1 MNKKYKQLACLTI
14 VLLAF
19 LSVSLF
25 TNYNFAKAEESSTAQ
40 SEVDLSHLDDDNI
53 AGSDLTIRD
62 YPEQLHATKA
72 SVRMGGNSNENAGYY
87 FYNPNEDDPIIN
99 IVPKEYFYTENQTL
113 KIGTEYGFF
122 INTVKT
128 ENKNYL
134 STVLVFDITLNS
146 DLETTFD
153 RVIVDVSPIFQYQYL
168 GITTDSRNEEFFYV
182 NFRYERFEN
191 PIVLAYPSYMEMAF
205 TGPTLEYNMVEN
217 YYLKDIS
224 FGASL
229 FNEQELNYGD
239 PGYNPHNDY
248 GSYFTGFDY
257 SYQGRYRERGEFDGA
272 GLAWNI
278 LDTVFHFLGYLEDI
292 PVVGK
297 VVSVLG
303 EIYSHVSLG
312 SGWLEWGGERA
323 HNLADEIKTEE
334 NKITATCLY
343 QNRDDQLKYYR
354 DNNGNPVL
362 AKVAAIAVETDD
374 ERSMWYGVGDNVAGY
389 FSIGHSALDG
399 RAPDYTRFINQI
411 ALRIVNSDGDEV
423 VAAGDTIIQ
432 CNLREQTIKEIDCLG
447 TGDIY
452 LLPNGAD
459 SLVYRD
465 TVYESDYTM
474 RVNLSSEA
482 SVMVNGTVKT
492 GKNLVFNIHAKE
504 HDDIDIYVYGN
515 EVGLKGNVDISLN
528 ETTNIGAIYPN
539 GRYILKTNVSD
550 IKTVDTGNQNL
561 IIEHIYYY
569 KDNALTQYETYVPF
583 VEGSSVTLPFDSD
596 KDYYF
601 IIHNEGDSVVYNAA
615 LTITGI
621 QSFQPEQSITVTP
634 NVKAMSFVNTYDKET
649 SFQLGI
655 PNDSGVKSIAVY
667 NTNGIQI
674 ASRTLFASGETKYY
688 FGLQANEVCYFF
700 FNITATS
707 TIEVTRDE
715 LYFKW
720 ELDGQIY
727 NVSYNMALQRGK
739 TYNLRLVYI
748 KDGETHAVDA
758 DFKCTE
764 DPARAYSYENNV
776 LTITYDLP
784 IGFVIM
790 ITARGYFDATLNI
803 TVTAG
808 REDIDYIVTFD
819 KKGGTG
825 GTDSVV
831 AHYNREMPSATAPS
845 RVGYR
850 FGGYYEMA
858 DAYGTMYYS
867 SNMSSNV
874 KWDKEKDVT
883 LYAYWI
889 PNTYTITFEKNGGVG
904 GTSSIVVNY
913 GEQLPLIEFPKKTAN
928 NFLGYYTY
936 GKGTCYY
943 EFFDINLLP
952 EDYYYLYHAQYCD
965 FTYNIKLYAYWEEM
979 TWSVSVWAS
988 LSDRG
993 KTLMNDECFSLKANE
1008 QKTFYVPGIVDYD
1021 TQSWELTYQAG
1032 KIAAGTNTAINM
1044 TNLCVGN
1051 YNQYTL
1057 TINYLYNPQQSSCV
1071 AAGTLITL
1079 ADGRQVPVESL
1090 TGSEMLLVWNF
1101 KTGTFDSAPILFIDK
1116 DPLRVY
1122 KVINLYFSDGT
1133 VVEVISEHGF
1143 WNSTLNK
1150 YVYLDENASEYVGDW
1165 FNKQTIGENGV
1176 QTWTTVQLVDVQ
1188 ITEKETTAYSPVT
1201 AEHLCY
1207 YVNGMLSMPGGING
1221 LFNIFEVDGETMKYN
1236 AEKMAADIEQ
1246 YGVFTYEDFEGLI
1259 SEEMFNALNGQY
1271 LKVAVGKKLTNKI
1284 SLEVMIEK
1292 YSRLFKD

>member
-1 MNKKYKQLACLTI
+1 M
-14 VLLAF
+14 
-19 LSVSLF
+19 
-25 TNYNFAKAEESSTAQ
+25 
-40 SEVDLSHLDDDNI
+40 
-53 AGSDLTIRD
+53 
-62 YPEQLHATKA
+62 
-72 SVRMGGNSNENAGYY
+72 VR
-87 FYNPNEDDPIIN
+87 
-99 IVPKEYFYTENQTL
+99 
-113 KIGTEYGFF
+113 
-122 INTVKT
+122 
-128 ENKNYL
+128 
-134 STVLVFDITLNS
+134 
-146 DLETTFD
+146 
-153 RVIVDVSPIFQYQYL
+153 
-168 GITTDSRNEEFFYV
+168 
-182 NFRYERFEN
+182 
-191 PIVLAYPSYMEMAF
+191 
-205 TGPTLEYNMVEN
+205 
-217 YYLKDIS
+217 
-224 FGASL
+224 
-229 FNEQELNYGD
+229 
-239 PGYNPHNDY
+239 
-248 GSYFTGFDY
+248 
-257 SYQGRYRERGEFDGA
+257 
-272 GLAWNI
+272 
-278 LDTVFHFLGYLEDI
+278 
-292 PVVGK
+292 
-297 VVSVLG
+297 
-303 EIYSHVSLG
+303 
-312 SGWLEWGGERA
+312 
-323 HNLADEIKTEE
+323 
-334 NKITATCLY
+334 
-343 QNRDDQLKYYR
+343 
-354 DNNGNPVL
+354 
-362 AKVAAIAVETDD
+362 
-374 ERSMWYGVGDNVAGY
+374 GVGDNVTGC
-389 FSIGHSALDG
+389 FNIGHSALND
-399 RAPDYTRFINQI
+399 RTPNYTRFFNQI
-411 ALRIVNSDGDEV
+411 VLQVVNSDGDEV

-492 GKNLVFNIHAKE
+492 GKNLVFNVHAKE

-515 EVGLKGNVDISLN
+515 EVGLIGSVDISLN

-539 GRYILKTNVSD
+539 GRYILKTNVSG

-601 IIHNEGDSVVYNAA
+601 IIHNEGDSVVYNAV

-858 DAYGTMYYS
+858 GACGTMYYS

-883 LYAYWI
+883 LYACWI

-904 GTSSIVVNY
+904 GTSSITATY
-913 GEQLPLIEFPKKTAN
+913 GERLPLIEFPTKKAT

-936 GKGTCYY
+936 GKGTRYY
-943 EFFDINLLP
+943 DFFDINLMT

-965 FTYNIKLYAYWEEM
+965 FTNNIKLYAYWEEM
-979 TWSVSVWAS
+979 TWRVSVWAS
-988 LSDRG
+988 LSNKGLVGMSDQAFTS
-993 KTLMNDECFSLKANE
+993 KTNE

-1021 TQSWELTYQAG
+1021 FQSWELTYQAG
-1032 KIAAGTNTAINM
+1032 TVATGTNTTIDM
-1044 TNLCVGN
+1044 TNLCIGN
-1051 YNQYTL
+1051 YDQYTL

-1101 KTGTFDSAPILFIDK
+1101 NTGTFDSAPILFIDK

-1207 YVNGMLSMPGGING
+1207 YVNGMLSMPGGIDG

-1292 YSRLFKD
+1292 YSRLFKN